1 MFVSPLRRYQLDR
14 FNLDYN
20 KRLVN
25 EKLDYILQ
33 LGPRKAKKPRLKYR
47 EKLIK
52 RNEIELVKE
61 QQELHYDEKIYA
73 KNDAYYLG
81 FWQSYK
87 YFDQYYE
94 EIKRQIVLKE
104 QIGENAQKYINEM
117 QNGKSVACHIRRTD
131 YDREVNNVCI
141 DNAYYENAL
150 NIMEQKIGKFEL
162 YIFTD
167 DKEFVKE
174 HFKLKEY
181 TIVENTSDLED
192 FLLMQKC
199 KNHIIANSTFSW
211 WGAYLAENKGGVVI
225 APVANMWTRD
235 FYLPQWTCIETSVG
249 KQNW

>member
-1 MFVSPLRRYQLDR
+1 MKSIVRISDGLGNQLFQYAFAYSVYRKNGSKIVLDPMFVSPLRRYQLDR

-104 QIGENAQKYINEM
+104 QIGENA
-117 QNGKSVACHIRRTD
+117 
-131 YDREVNNVCI
+131 
-141 DNAYYENAL
+141 L